1 MQKTASNTLCPIF
14 TRLRTAPQDGKVIA
28 GSGHKRSIDDIN
40 RIISTYGGKESGWV
54 KKTTENLNQREL
66 VNKAHNIEI
75 HWYENLENG
84 HKIEPKVKKVN
95 KK

>member
-1 MQKTASNTLCPIF
+1 MQ
-14 TRLRTAPQDGKVIA
+14 QDGKVIA

-84 HKIEPKVKKVN
+84 QKIEPKVKKVN